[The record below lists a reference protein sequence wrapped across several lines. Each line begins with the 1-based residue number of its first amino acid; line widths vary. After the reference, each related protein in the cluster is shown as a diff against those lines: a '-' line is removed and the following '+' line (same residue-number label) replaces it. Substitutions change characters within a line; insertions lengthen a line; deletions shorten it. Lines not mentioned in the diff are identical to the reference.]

1 MTSGAGRSRAVLFGV
16 HAYDELS
23 ALDGVR
29 HNVPALLPLLTS
41 KDVGGLAEGDCT
53 VVPHDA
59 SQQELLD
66 ALHDAADEATD
77 LLLVYY
83 AGHGHFG
90 GRDRSFFLAT
100 QASSVRRAYH
110 SVKYNDVRD
119 LVAGSAAQRKVVIVD
134 CCFSGRA
141 LPMSD
146 ERTDE
151 GAPTQLDMEITG
163 ACVLTSAA
171 ETERSLCLPEGSVF
185 TLELTALLGEGLA
198 GELTGGRRGE
208 HLAELTMTDVF
219 NALHGRLQGRTVDG
233 LRVPQPRMST
243 RDLGHQIVLANN
255 RAFTGSPENTSDTAT
270 ASAIEDHEWVSAARD
285 HPLWNYAADERGLS
299 LLRDTATALVARAA
313 SEAGRETDG
322 RETAGRE
329 ASGLTEDPWH
339 SPSYTDRVAE
349 WTDGLLLD
357 SSLRPEEL
365 ELSAAEVFLL
375 VTHPYLHTVFWK
387 RNAKRYHAV
396 GPTDL
401 TDAQSTSSARRDYE
415 RFLRGYPRLVRRALR
430 TSGEGASDAI
440 GWWLFHRWLIRQP
453 RLYEA
458 SSVEA
463 LLDDLA
469 VPLGKASPR
478 EKRLVEE
485 VLEPELVAQ
494 LLRAPQ
500 LPGPQEEGKARP
512 RTVGVAETAQRVR
525 VHQLADLLRIAHL
538 FAIDPVTLS
547 ELVVDHI
554 GIGYAV
560 DLPGLHSTLERAR
573 WESNG
578 RTRVLSATCDHLAV
592 DLGLRQHAATLDTRL
607 TRIDISTGDGE
618 RPALLRNLPL
628 HVTAEQVTPATE
640 PSGRPVYASTELR
653 FRLAD
658 DRIQELLMGEELYGD
673 PALAIRE
680 LYQNA
685 LDACRYREART
696 RYLRA
701 TGVETAPYKGRISF
715 TQGVD
720 EAGPYL
726 ECRDNGIGMG
736 EVELRDVFSHAGMRF
751 ADLPEYIE
759 ERARW
764 EEHGITMHPNSQ
776 FGVGVLSYFMLA
788 DDITVTTCR
797 LSPDGLPG
805 QHLRVEIAGPG
816 SLFRIQPL
824 DRCAEA
830 YTSVRLR
837 LRSSEATS
845 CVDVLRRILWLSE
858 FEVTAREGEGEPT
871 VWQPNVLSEVAPLG
885 ENNPHDK
892 GAVRKEGARTVSTS
906 TPAVWWCDTWGG
918 VLADGLWAGR
928 GLFGAVVNL
937 SGERTP
943 RLTID
948 RRRIIDLNTAEVEQ
962 ALRQEIPSLLA
973 AGTEVFRH
981 EWLEHFLGSSLTI
994 ADEIFA
1000 EAVRV
1005 RFAPWRIAGH
1015 EVDITKSGFF
1025 AADGHMG
1032 FSPAETGPWPGHA
1045 LVPATATRFRTP
1057 PLVGAGFFPGFTTT
1071 RSSPHAL
1078 PVPSDTF
1085 ILTPRWST
1093 STHVPWSGSLLQEGS
1108 EVGIGTLVNTAA
1120 KIGRSVEDVAAR
1132 LQELGFSVPTTPFPR
1147 LDAADLR
1154 LISMSISGEAPW
1166 LHPERVVHPAHII
1179 RAAMATGHTSPYITD
1194 RLAALGYRTPVCAG
1208 NHQGLSD
1215 LRILSVHLNGSG
1227 AWLRLDRPV
1236 DPAHIAFA
1244 ANETGRTVEDVA
1256 TRLENLG
1263 FSVPAAS
1270 LCRLSDEDLSIVG
1283 LTSDVGPGNPWLV
1296 PEEVVPPPHI
1306 IQVAGNTGHAVG
1318 QIITRLTTLGY
1329 KVPAHPIPP
1338 RERDD
1343 LRLLSHNLD
1352 GQAPWL
1358 SPDRTVHPVHIAL
1371 ASCVLGCT
1379 PAHVASRLVAYG
1391 YRLPDIDLLDL
1402 PDLGPIDL
1410 RIASYDLD
1418 AKSPWLAYDEPVPL
1432 FHVTQAAL
1440 TLKLHP
1446 HAIADQL
1453 ESLGYRLPDYVVRTA
1468 EG

>member
-1 MTSGAGRSRAVLFGV
+1 MTSGTGRSRAVLFGV

-29 HNVPALLPLLTS
+29 HNVPTLLPLLTS
-41 KDVGGLAEGDCT
+41 KDVGGLAEKDCT

-66 ALHDAADEATD
+66 ALHDAAAEATD

-100 QASSVRRAYH
+100 RASSVRRAYH

-185 TLELTALLGEGLA
+185 TLELTALLGKGLA

-255 RAFTGSPENTSDTAT
+255 RAFTGSPENAGGAAT

-313 SEAGRETDG
+313 SEAGRETAG
-322 RETAGRE
+322 RETPGFT
-329 ASGLTEDPWH
+329 GDPWL

-375 VTHPYLHTVFWK
+375 VTHPYLHAVFWK
-387 RNAKRYHAV
+387 RNSKRYHAV

-401 TDAQSTSSARRDYE
+401 TDARSTSSARRDYE

-628 HVTAEQVTPATE
+628 HVTAERVIPGTE

-837 LRSSEATS
+837 LRSSDATS

-885 ENNPHDK
+885 ATNPL
-892 GAVRKEGARTVSTS
+892 KEGATRAEGSRTVSTS
-906 TPAVWWCDTWGG
+906 TPGVWWCNTRGA
-918 VLADGLWAGR
+918 VLADGLWAGER
-928 GLFGAVVNL
+928 LFGAVVNL
-937 SGERTP
+937 SDERTP
-943 RLTID
+943 RLTVD
-948 RRRIIDLNTAEVEQ
+948 RRRIIDLDRSEIEHL
-962 ALRQEIPSLLA
+962 LRHEIPALLA
-973 AGTEVFRH
+973 AGSVMLRR
-981 EWLEHFLGSSLTI
+981 EWLELFLDKSPII

-1005 RFAPWRIAGH
+1005 RFSPWRIAGRD
-1015 EVDITKSGFF
+1015 VDITRVGFLVADESLGLSGEER
-1025 AADGHMG
+1025 ANR
-1032 FSPAETGPWPGHA
+1032 
-1045 LVPATATRFRTP
+1045 ATPVLAPPRATDFRAR
-1057 PLVGAGFFPGFTTT
+1057 LLAGAGFFPGFSTAPVP
-1071 RSSPHAL
+1071 PHAL
-1078 PVPSDTF
+1078 PIPSDSL
-1085 ILTPRWST
+1085 ILLPGWSPDTPSSWFDSVFQEPG
-1093 STHVPWSGSLLQEGS
+1093 SIGMGSLIEASAYTGRPVE
-1108 EVGIGTLVNTAA
+1108 EVAT
-1120 KIGRSVEDVAAR
+1120 R
-1132 LQELGFSVPTTPFPR
+1132 LEELGFRVRSTPLPD
-1147 LDAADLR
+1147 LADGDLR
-1154 LISMSISGEAPW
+1154 LVSTDLDGLAPW
-1166 LHPERVVHPAHII
+1166 LSPDEPVHPAHILK
-1179 RAAMATGHTSPYITD
+1179 AADASSRTPEHIVERLTTLGYQPPVHPVTSLEPDDLYDLSIYLDGTSPW
-1194 RLAALGYRTPVCAG
+1194 LPPEAL
-1208 NHQGLSD
+1208 
-1215 LRILSVHLNGSG
+1215 
-1227 AWLRLDRPV
+1227 V
-1236 DPAHIAFA
+1236 DPAHIAA
-1244 ANETGRTVEDVA
+1244 AAREKGRTVEEVA
-1256 TRLENLG
+1256 ARLAALG
-1263 FSVPAAS
+1263 FSVPPRP
-1270 LCRLSDEDLSIVG
+1270 LPQLSDGDLQIIRTNARSRAEW
-1283 LTSDVGPGNPWLV
+1283 LTPQKVA
-1296 PEEVVPPPHI
+1296 PPAHI
-1306 IQVAGNTGHAVG
+1306 LRASANTGRPADEV
-1318 QIITRLTTLGY
+1318 TARLITLGY
-1329 KVPAHPIPP
+1329 QVPPLPLPATSP
-1338 RERDD
+1338 DD
-1343 LRLLSHNLD
+1343 LRILSRDCD
-1352 GQAPWL
+1352 GHAPWL
-1358 SPDRTVHPVHIAL
+1358 PMEVTVRPVHIAL
-1371 ASCVLGCT
+1371 AARTLGYT
-1379 PAHVASRLVAYG
+1379 TDHVAARLREYG
-1391 YRLPDIDLLDL
+1391 YRLPDTEPPVVEFEDLVVLSRRLD
-1402 PDLGPIDL
+1402 GEG
-1410 RIASYDLD
+1410 
-1418 AKSPWLAYDEPVPL
+1418 PWLDHDRPVSL
-1432 FHVTQAAL
+1432 EHVTRAAEAL
-1440 TLKLHP
+1440 DLHP
-1446 HAIADQL
+1446 HVIADRL
-1453 ESLGYRLPDYVVRTA
+1453 ETLGYRLPDYAVRVDETPGG
-1468 EG
+1468 E

>member
-23 ALDGVR
+23 ALDGVQ
-29 HNVPALLPLLTS
+29 HNVRNLLPLLTS
-41 KDVGGLAEGDCT
+41 EDVGGLAEEDCT

-119 LVAGSAAQRKVVIVD
+119 LVAGSAARRKVVIVD

-141 LPMSD
+141 LPMSSD

-185 TLELTALLGEGLA
+185 TLELTALLREGLA

-208 HLAELTMTDVF
+208 HLPELTMTDVF

-243 RDLGHQIVLANN
+243 RDLGHQIVLAGN
-255 RAFTGSPENTSDTAT
+255 RAFTGSPEDADDTAT
-270 ASAIEDHEWVSAARD
+270 ASALEDHAWVSATRD

-313 SEAGRETDG
+313 GEAGQEA
-322 RETAGRE
+322 AGPVD
-329 ASGLTEDPWH
+329 DPWH

-349 WTDGLLLD
+349 WTDSLLLD

-375 VTHPYLHTVFWK
+375 VTHPYLHAVFWK
-387 RNAKRYHAV
+387 RNAKRYHGV

-401 TDAQSTSSARRDYE
+401 TDQQSTSSARRDYE
-415 RFLRGYPRLVRRALR
+415 RFLQGYPRLVRRALR

-463 LLDDLA
+463 LLDGLA
-469 VPLGKASPR
+469 VPLGKASAR

-485 VLEPELVAQ
+485 VLEPELVVQ

-500 LPGPQEEGKARP
+500 LPGPQEEGRARP

-538 FAIDPVTLS
+538 FAIDPVALS

-560 DLPGLHSTLERAR
+560 DLPGLHSTLDRAR

-592 DLGLRQHAATLDTRL
+592 DLGLREHAATLDTRL
-607 TRIDISTGDGE
+607 TRIDISTGVGE

-628 HVTAEQVTPATE
+628 HVTSEQVTPATE
-640 PSGRPVYASTELR
+640 PGGRPVYASTELR

-701 TGVETAPYKGRISF
+701 TGVETAPYEGRISF

-797 LSPDGLPG
+797 LSQDGLPG

-837 LRSSEATS
+837 LRSSGATS

-871 VWQPNVLSEVAPLG
+871 VWRPDALSEVAPLG
-885 ENNPHDK
+885 TPNPLRA
-892 GAVRKEGARTVSTS
+892 GAARAEGSRTVGTS
-906 TPAVWWCDTWGG
+906 TPEVWWCNTIGA
-918 VLADGLWAGR
+918 VLADGLWAGES
-928 GLFGAVVNL
+928 LFGAVVNL

-943 RLTID
+943 RLTVD
-948 RRRIIDLNTAEVEQ
+948 RRRIIGLELSDIEHL
-962 ALRQEIPSLLA
+962 LRQEIPALLA
-973 AGTEVFRH
+973 AGSEMFRPD
-981 EWLEHFLGSSLTI
+981 WLENLLAESRVI

-1000 EAVRV
+1000 EAVRT
-1005 RFAPWRIAGH
+1005 RFSPWRIAGRD
-1015 EVDITKSGFF
+1015 VDITKSGFL
-1025 AADGHMG
+1025 AADDRLGIPG
-1032 FSPAETGPWPGHA
+1032 DDTDSSSPAFHA
-1045 LVPATATRFRTP
+1045 PARAKEFRRRH
-1057 PLVGAGFFPGFTTT
+1057 LAGAGYFPGFTT
-1071 RSSPHAL
+1071 A
-1078 PVPSDTF
+1078 PVPPHTLPIPSDSL
-1085 ILTPRWST
+1085 ILMPQWSPGYH
-1093 STHVPWSGSLLQEGS
+1093 SSWRESVFHERGP
-1108 EVGIGTLVNTAA
+1108 VGAGMLDSATRA
-1120 KIGRSVEDVAAR
+1120 GRSVEEVAHR
-1132 LQELGFSVPTTPFPR
+1132 LEDLGFLVP
-1147 LDAADLR
+1147 AASLLPLVEIDL
-1154 LISMSISGEAPW
+1154 LLLSLNIDGAGPW
-1166 LHPERVVHPAHII
+1166 LPPAEPVHPAHII
-1179 RAAMATGHTSPYITD
+1179 RAANGTGLTPEYVTG
-1194 RLAALGYRTPVCAG
+1194 RLTALGYRLPKHPVPLPEP
-1208 NHQGLSD
+1208 ND
-1215 LRILSVHLNGSG
+1215 LYILSVDLDSMPP
-1227 AWLRLDRPV
+1227 WLALETPV
-1236 DPAHIAFA
+1236 DPAHLAEA
-1244 ANETGRTVEDVA
+1244 ARGRGLAVEDVA
-1256 TRLENLG
+1256 ARIEELG
-1263 FSVPAAS
+1263 LPVPDPH
-1270 LCRLSDEDLSIVG
+1270 LLRLSEADLRIIHADPRTG
-1283 LTSDVGPGNPWLV
+1283 GQWLV
-1296 PEEVVPPPHI
+1296 PQQTVPPAHI
-1306 IQVAGNTGHAVG
+1306 LRAAAITGHPVSEIAA
-1318 QIITRLTTLGY
+1318 RLASLGY
-1329 KVPAHPIPP
+1329 QPLSLPLPATGP
-1338 RERDD
+1338 DD
-1343 LRLLSHNLD
+1343 MRALSLNCD
-1352 GQAPWL
+1352 GHAPWL
-1358 SPDRTVHPVHIAL
+1358 PVDEAVRAVHISL
-1371 ASCVLGCT
+1371 AAGVLGCT
-1379 PAHVASRLVAYG
+1379 TDHLASRLQAYG
-1391 YRLPDIDLLDL
+1391 YRLPDAA
-1402 PDLGPIDL
+1402 PPALGPDDML
-1410 RIASYDLD
+1410 LLSNRLD
-1418 AKSPWLAYDEPVPL
+1418 GKAPWLAHERPVSLP
-1432 FHVTQAAL
+1432 HVTRAATAL
-1440 TLKLHP
+1440 GLHP
-1446 HAIADQL
+1446 HAVADRL
-1453 ESLGYRLPDYVVRTA
+1453 EALGYRLPDYAVRTTEA
-1468 EG
+1468 SGRK